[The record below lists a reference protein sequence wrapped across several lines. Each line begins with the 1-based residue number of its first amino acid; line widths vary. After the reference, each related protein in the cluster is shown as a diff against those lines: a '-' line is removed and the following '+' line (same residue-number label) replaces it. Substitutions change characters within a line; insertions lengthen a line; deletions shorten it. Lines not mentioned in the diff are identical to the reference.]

1 MPLHARKLR
10 QRGFNQSVLIA
21 QEFIKLASG
30 NMTLQPRVLQRRRET
45 ESQIGL
51 TRHQRRENIRGAFVV
66 SRPQEIAGRDV
77 LLIDDVFTTGT
88 TVSECAR
95 VLLRA
100 GASKVLVATV
110 ARTLKH
116 EVKGIEVTQ
125 TVDGEILAATG

>member
-1 MPLHARKLR
+1 ARKLR
-10 QRGFNQSVLIA
+10 QRGFNQSELIA

-30 NMTLQPRVLQRRRET
+30 KMTLHARVLQRRRET

-66 SRPQEIAGRDV
+66 DRPQEITGREI
-77 LLIDDVFTTGT
+77 LLVDDVFTTGT

-100 GASKVLVATV
+100 GASEIFVATA
-110 ARTLKH
+110 ARTLKD
-116 EVKGIEVTQ
+116 EV
-125 TVDGEILAATG
+125 